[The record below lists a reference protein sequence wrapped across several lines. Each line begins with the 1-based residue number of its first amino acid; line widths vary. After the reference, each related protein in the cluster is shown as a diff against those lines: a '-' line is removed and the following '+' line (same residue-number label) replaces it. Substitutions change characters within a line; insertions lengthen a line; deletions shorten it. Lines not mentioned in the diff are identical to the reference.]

1 MIPESHPLRH
11 LFHEIVADCYA
22 EHAGLHDDE
31 VSSYV
36 ADLLTD
42 FTQVEN
48 LYSVRDASGKPVK
61 QLSEMLVASDPIN
74 GSAESFDEE
83 RKIRKHIGDYTL
95 FFTGMYPEA
104 VHPSREPEKF
114 LLMVQAGKESYYIVS
129 QFNVFEYAVEAPL
142 FGKLADS
149 FESCVY
155 GLNMVRQEL
164 DRRYALQ
171 APKRQPRLM

>member
-1 MIPESHPLRH
+1 MIPESHSLRH

-31 VSSYV
+31 VSTYV

-42 FTQVEN
+42 FTQMEK
-48 LYSVRDASGKPVK
+48 LYSLRDATGKPVK
-61 QLSEMLVASDPIN
+61 QLSEMLTASDPIH
-74 GSAESFDEE
+74 GTAESFDVE

-104 VHPSREPEKF
+104 VHPDREPENF

-129 QFNVFEYAVEAPL
+129 QFNVFEYAIEAPL
-142 FGKLADS
+142 FGRLADS

-155 GLNMVRQEL
+155 GLNMVRMEL
-164 DRRYALQ
+164 DRRHALP
-171 APKRQPRLM
+171 APARPMRLM

>member
-1 MIPESHPLRH
+1 MIPESHSLRH
-11 LFHEIVADCYA
+11 LFHEVVADCYA

-42 FTQVEN
+42 FTQMEK
-48 LYSVRDASGKPVK
+48 LYALRDPQGKPVK
-61 QLSEMLVASDPIN
+61 QVSEMLAASDPIH
-74 GSAESFDEE
+74 GTAESFDVE

-104 VHPSREPEKF
+104 VHPTREPEKF
-114 LLMVQAGKESYYIVS
+114 LLMLQAGKESYYIVS
-129 QFNVFEYAVEAPL
+129 QFNVFEYAMEAPL
-142 FGKLADS
+142 FGRLADS

-155 GLNMVRQEL
+155 GLNMVRAEL
-164 DRRYALQ
+164 DQRYALPP
-171 APKRQPRLM
+171 PKDPSRLM